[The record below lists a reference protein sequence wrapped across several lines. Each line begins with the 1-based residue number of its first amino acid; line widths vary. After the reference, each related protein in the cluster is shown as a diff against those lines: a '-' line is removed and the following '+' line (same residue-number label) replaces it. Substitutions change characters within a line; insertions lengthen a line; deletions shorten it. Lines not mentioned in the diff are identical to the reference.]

1 MMSGGPVQKELAFEG
16 ARIIDVAP
24 TVLYLMG
31 ETIPDDM
38 DGRVLVEALDEE
50 FVAANPIEYEAVED
64 DAEVEA
70 VDSARASFTQDESEL
85 IAKRLQALGYI
96 K

>member
-1 MMSGGPVQKELAFEG
+1 MGLPV
-16 ARIIDVAP
+16 P
-24 TVLYLMG
+24 N
-31 ETIPDDM
+31 DM

-50 FVAANPIEYEAVED
+50 FVEANPVEF
-64 DAEVEA
+64 EA
-70 VDSARASFTQDESEL
+70 VDADVEEAADDGKRGFTQDESEL

>member
-1 MMSGGPVQKELAFEG
+1 
-16 ARIIDVAP
+16 
-24 TVLYLMG
+24 
-31 ETIPDDM
+31 M

-50 FVAANPIEYEAVED
+50 YVAANPIEF
-64 DAEVEA
+64 EA
-70 VDSARASFTQDESEL
+70 VDDDLVDSAVDGLRMSFTQDESDL

>member
-1 MMSGGPVQKELAFEG
+1 
-16 ARIIDVAP
+16 
-24 TVLYLMG
+24 
-31 ETIPDDM
+31 M

-50 FVAANPIEYEAVED
+50 FVAANPIEYVAVED